1 MKKISL
7 IVVALMI
14 FFSAGVSV
22 SAETV
27 EQQDVDVIAQYIQ
40 TTEGLNKAPIEN
52 GKGSLTTEEGSTV
65 SVSGA
70 PGTARYLVVCPIS
83 KDTEGGTWLIQ
94 CLNGRGNFICAYDI
108 YFLDEA
114 GNRISANGAIVTIS
128 SPVDTDNLTVYA
140 VSSAGAVTAMNY
152 SALNNCVTFTAS
164 EYSYYVF
171 AEKAA
176 SQISATPTQT
186 PDNGAGSN
194 QSDRPANGE
203 NGESQANAVP
213 KTADDTNTAGFE
225 IALLISAAVIGI
237 ILKKRNSYKAS

>member
-7 IVVALMI
+7 ILVALMI
-14 FFSAGVSV
+14 FFSVGISV

-27 EQQDVDVIAQYIQ
+27 EQQDIDVIAQYIQ

-52 GKGSLTTEEGSTV
+52 GKGSLTTEEGGTV

-114 GNRISANGAIVTIS
+114 GNRISANGAIVTIN
-128 SPVDTDNLTVYA
+128 SPTDTDNLIVYA
-140 VSSAGAVTAMNY
+140 VSSAGAVTAANY
-152 SALNNCVTFTAS
+152 SVQNNCVTFTVS
-164 EYSYYVF
+164 GNSYYVF
-171 AEKAA
+171 AEHAA

-186 PDNGAGSN
+186 PN
-194 QSDRPANGE
+194 NGE
-203 NGESQANAVP
+203 DSNKSGSQSNNNESQTNSVP
-213 KTADDTNTAGFE
+213 KTADDTNVAGFE
-225 IALLISAAVIGI
+225 IVLVISAAVIGI
-237 ILKKRNSYKAS
+237 IFKKRNSYKTF

>member
-7 IVVALMI
+7 ILVALMI
-14 FFSAGVSV
+14 FFSAGISV

-27 EQQDVDVIAQYIQ
+27 EQQEIDVIAQYIQ

-52 GKGSLTTEEGSTV
+52 GKGSLTTEEGGTISA
-65 SVSGA
+65 SGA

-83 KDTEGGTWLIQ
+83 KETEGGTWLLQ

-114 GNRISANGAIVTIS
+114 GNRISAKGAIVTIS
-128 SPVDTDNLTVYA
+128 APMDTDNLTVYA
-140 VSSAGAVTAMNY
+140 VSSDGVATATNY
-152 SALNNCVTFTAS
+152 SAQNNCVTFTVS

-171 AEKAA
+171 AENAA
-176 SQISATPTQT
+176 SQITA
-186 PDNGAGSN
+186 DSN
-194 QSDRPANGE
+194 QSGSPANGE

-225 IALLISAAVIGI
+225 IGLLISAAVIGI
-237 ILKKRNSYKAS
+237 MLKKRNFLR